1 MLWME
6 SKLWPGMQSHEHGRD
21 EADRDPSDPETNRC
35 QDCETERRRERER
48 TAMGLT
54 KTVVSGPRGALGA
67 ASTGV
72 RPTRHADWSI
82 STSMSESRCALWRR
96 GTRPKQ
102 QLQKEHECPFLLYSR
117 LEVAQLRREAPQR
130 PKQNTR
136 STLVS
141 TLRPSARADLSKT
154 TTRAEAGQSNK
165 HAEHVSEHAAHKQK
179 ARQWERRARRD
190 GQTSTTRNPSC
201 FEEHQREDE

>member
-1 MLWME
+1 MTNLH
-6 SKLWPGMQSHEHGRD
+6 GMHQDSI
-21 EADRDPSDPETNRC
+21 NRAVGWRASC
-35 QDCETERRRERER
+35 GQGCRVMSMVEMKQTEIPQTQKRTCVRTARRNEGEREREPR
-48 TAMGLT
+48 WWLT

-72 RPTRHADWSI
+72 RPDTDMLTGRSVQACL
-82 STSMSESRCALWRR
+82 SRDVPSVPR

-102 QLQKEHECPFLLYSR
+102 QLQKEHETCPFLLYSR

-141 TLRPSARADLSKT
+141 TPRPSARADLSKT

-165 HAEHVSEHAAHKQK
+165 P
-179 ARQWERRARRD
+179 R
-190 GQTSTTRNPSC
+190 GTR
-201 FEEHQREDE
+201 E